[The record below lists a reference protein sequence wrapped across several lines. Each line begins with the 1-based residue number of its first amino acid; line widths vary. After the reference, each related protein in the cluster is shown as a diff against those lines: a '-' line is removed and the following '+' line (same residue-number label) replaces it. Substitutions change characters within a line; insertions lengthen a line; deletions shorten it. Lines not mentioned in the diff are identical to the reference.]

1 MFDPVVFC
9 VESYLHSDILFD
21 PNDRVCLKVA
31 KCLGSCTRHQ
41 VLLSI
46 IVAVM
51 SVQGIKNIYEER
63 SILGEFSAI
72 HEEQLV
78 GWILENTNESKKIH
92 CLPYKFLGP

>member
-1 MFDPVVFC
+1 
-9 VESYLHSDILFD
+9 
-21 PNDRVCLKVA
+21 
-31 KCLGSCTRHQ
+31 
-41 VLLSI
+41 
-46 IVAVM
+46 M